1 MYKGQEE
8 SFFSV
13 EAGRHPKACVA
24 RELNSGVDPSQVSPT
39 TVQKD
44 KVTVKRGEN
53 SKDVSRLVC
62 EPESSVSEETDT
74 PTLKVVNER
83 GSRLD
88 EPAARETDGQKE
100 VYEVWRMQ
108 SHAFLDLLERSS
120 VGGEVDAV
128 HHTKKALAKR
138 LDTLYRRLSCLR
150 KKHLRMRHLR
160 QKELRHLNLRL
171 MKRKRSIL

>member
-1 MYKGQEE
+1 M
-8 SFFSV
+8 
-13 EAGRHPKACVA
+13 
-24 RELNSGVDPSQVSPT
+24 DPSQVSPT
-39 TVQKD
+39 SVQKD
-44 KVTVKRGEN
+44 VEVIVKRGEN

-100 VYEVWRMQ
+100 VYEVWRTQ
-108 SHAFLDLLERSS
+108 SHAFLDLLGRSS

-128 HHTKKALAKR
+128 HDTKNALAKR
-138 LDTLYRRLSCLR
+138 LDTLYRRFKFLE
-150 KKHLRMRHLR
+150 
-160 QKELRHLNLRL
+160 KEAPQDEALEA
-171 MKRKRSIL
+171 KGI